1 MMSKLK
7 QWIIMLG
14 VVLAVGVGAFMYGI
28 YSSNA
33 SHGRQLDDSTK
44 NQMIAEQKFGN
55 QLKAERFVKV
65 VQQDTELTL
74 ITENGISNMKVNKFA
89 DGWNKWLTNSDI
101 EMSLEYSAKVSIK
114 TDNIVFFPKDD
125 GSLMVVVDKDD
136 IEVSSVEIVNKNILL
151 NRSIF
156 GEAYSEDEKIV
167 LEKEMV
173 QQVRDK
179 IVNDSQVMAEAKESL
194 YNYLIDLGLTFDV
207 NLEVVYK

>member
-1 MMSKLK
+1 MGKLK

-14 VVLAVGVGAFMYGI
+14 VILAVGIGAFLYGT

-33 SHGRQLDDSTK
+33 NHARQLDDSTK
-44 NQMIAEQKFGN
+44 NQMIAEQEFGN

-74 ITENGISNMKVNKFA
+74 ITENGISNMKVNKHDA
-89 DGWNKWLTNSDI
+89 SWNAWLTNSNV

-114 TDNIVFFPKDD
+114 TDDIVFFPKDD

-194 YNYLIDLGLTFDV
+194 YSYLIDLGNTFNV

>member
-1 MMSKLK
+1 M
-7 QWIIMLG
+7 
-14 VVLAVGVGAFMYGI
+14 
-28 YSSNA
+28 
-33 SHGRQLDDSTK
+33 
-44 NQMIAEQKFGN
+44 
-55 QLKAERFVKV
+55 
-65 VQQDTELTL
+65 
-74 ITENGISNMKVNKFA
+74 
-89 DGWNKWLTNSDI
+89 
-101 EMSLEYSAKVSIK
+101 SIK

>member
-1 MMSKLK
+1 MGKLK

-14 VVLAVGVGAFMYGI
+14 VILAVGVGAFLYGT

-74 ITENGISNMKVNKFA
+74 ITENGISNMKINKFA

-114 TDNIVFFPKDD
+114 TDDIVFLPKDD
-125 GSLMVVVDKDD
+125 GSLMVVVDKEDVK
-136 IEVSSVEIVNKNILL
+136 VSSVEIVNKNILL
-151 NRSIF
+151 NRAIF
-156 GEAYSEDEKIV
+156 GEAFSEDEKIV
-167 LEKEMV
+167 LEKQMV

-179 IVNDSQVMAEAKESL
+179 ILVDSQVMQEARESL
-194 YNYLIDLGLTFDV
+194 YTYLVDLGNTFNI
-207 NLEVVYK
+207 NLEVVFK

>member
-1 MMSKLK
+1 MGKLK
-7 QWIIMLG
+7 QWIITLG
-14 VVLAVGVGAFMYGI
+14 VILAVGIGAFLYGT

-33 SHGRQLDDSTK
+33 NHARQLDDSTK
-44 NQMIAEQKFGN
+44 NQMIAEQEFGN

-151 NRSIF
+151 DRSIF

-194 YNYLIDLGLTFDV
+194 YSYLIDLGNTFNV

>member
-1 MMSKLK
+1 MGKLK

-14 VVLAVGVGAFMYGI
+14 VILAVGIGAFLYGT

-33 SHGRQLDDSTK
+33 NHARQLDDSTK
-44 NQMIAEQKFGN
+44 NQMIAEQEFGN

-74 ITENGISNMKVNKFA
+74 ITENGVSNMKVNKFA

-101 EMSLEYSAKVSIK
+101 EMSLEYNAKVSIK
-114 TDNIVFFPKDD
+114 TDDIVFFPKDD

-194 YNYLIDLGLTFDV
+194 YNYLIDLGNTFNV

>member
-1 MMSKLK
+1 MGKLK

-14 VVLAVGVGAFMYGI
+14 VILAVGVGAFLYGT

-74 ITENGISNMKVNKFA
+74 VTENGISNMKVNKHDA
-89 DGWNKWLTNSDI
+89 SWNAWLTNSNV
-101 EMSLEYSAKVSIK
+101 EMSLEYRAKVSNK
-114 TDNIVFFPKDD
+114 TDDIVFFPKDD

-156 GEAYSEDEKIV
+156 GEAFSEDEKVV

-194 YNYLIDLGLTFDV
+194 YSYLIDLGNTFNV

>member
-1 MMSKLK
+1 MGKLK

-14 VVLAVGVGAFMYGI
+14 VILAVGIGAFLYGT

-33 SHGRQLDDSTK
+33 NHARQLDDSTK
-44 NQMIAEQKFGN
+44 NQMIAEQEFGN

-114 TDNIVFFPKDD
+114 TDNIVFFPKDN

-151 NRSIF
+151 DRSIF

-194 YNYLIDLGLTFDV
+194 YNYLIDLGNTFNV

>member
-1 MMSKLK
+1 MGKLK

-14 VVLAVGVGAFMYGI
+14 VILAVGIGAFLYGI

-33 SHGRQLDDSTK
+33 NHARQLDDSTK
-44 NQMIAEQKFGN
+44 NQMIAEQEFGN

-194 YNYLIDLGLTFDV
+194 YSYLIDLGNTFNV

>member
-1 MMSKLK
+1 MGKLK

-14 VVLAVGVGAFMYGI
+14 VILAVGIGAFLYGT

-33 SHGRQLDDSTK
+33 NHARQLDDSTK
-44 NQMIAEQKFGN
+44 NQMIAEQEFGN

-194 YNYLIDLGLTFDV
+194 YSYLIDLGNTFNV

>member
-1 MMSKLK
+1 
-7 QWIIMLG
+7 MLG

-33 SHGRQLDDSTK
+33 SLDSQLDDCTK
-44 NQMIAEQKFGN
+44 NLMIAEQKFGT

-74 ITENGISNMKVNKFA
+74 NTENGISNMKVNKFA

-125 GSLMVVVDKDD
+125 GS
-136 IEVSSVEIVNKNILL
+136 
-151 NRSIF
+151 
-156 GEAYSEDEKIV
+156 
-167 LEKEMV
+167 
-173 QQVRDK
+173 
-179 IVNDSQVMAEAKESL
+179 
-194 YNYLIDLGLTFDV
+194 
-207 NLEVVYK
+207 

>member
-1 MMSKLK
+1 MSKLK

-14 VVLAVGVGAFMYGI
+14 VILAVGVGAFLCGT

-33 SHGRQLDDSTK
+33 SHSRQLDDSTK

-74 ITENGISNMKVNKFA
+74 ITENGISNMKINKFA

-114 TDNIVFFPKDD
+114 TDDIVFFPKDD

-151 NRSIF
+151 SRSIF
-156 GEAYSEDEKIV
+156 GEAFSEDEKVV
-167 LEKEMV
+167 LEKQMV

-179 IVNDSQVMAEAKESL
+179 ILTDSTTMTEARESL
-194 YNYLIDLGLTFDV
+194 YNYLIDLGNTFNV